1 VGSFDRYSAT
11 QMKTARPII
20 PYRTDLTERA
30 RELRRKMTLAE
41 VLLWKQ
47 LKGKQ
52 LCGYDFDRQKPLGRR
67 IVDFYSKELALDVDV
82 DGSVHDYTR
91 KEDEQRHKEI
101 EALGV
106 MHLRFWNY
114 DVKNDI
120 GSVLKQIE
128 DWIRAEE
135 LRRGWPKRDRPG
147 KVSRSRATR
156 NRKPTPN
163 PSEGGELRA
172 GGATQEEHAAVFR
185 NPSSPPGRG
194 QGWVRSKTF
203 QYPT

>member
-1 VGSFDRYSAT
+1 VGSFD

-67 IVDFYSKELALDVDV
+67 IVDFYSKELALAVDV

-91 KEDEQRHKEI
+91 EEDEQRHKEI

-106 MHLRFWNY
+106 KHLRFWNH

-120 GSVLKQIE
+120 GSVLKRIE
-128 DWIRAEE
+128 EWIRAEE
-135 LRRGWPKRDRPG
+135 LKRGWPRRKPPV
-147 KVSRSRATR
+147 KAPRSRLTR

-163 PSEGGELRA
+163 PSKGGELLSGDRV
-172 GGATQEEHAAVFR
+172 QDEHSNVVAPAKA
-185 NPSSPPGRG
+185 SSPPGRG
-194 QGWVRSKTF
+194 QRWVRPKTS
-203 QYPT
+203 QHPT

>member
-1 VGSFDRYSAT
+1 M
-11 QMKTARPII
+11 QHPII
-20 PYRTDLTERA
+20 PYRPDLTARA
-30 RELRRKMTLAE
+30 HELRGKMTLAE

-52 LCGYDFDRQKPLGRR
+52 ICGYDFDRQKPLGRR
-67 IVDFYSKELALDVDV
+67 IVDFYSKELALAVDV
-82 DGSVHDYTR
+82 DGSVHDHTR
-91 KEDEQRHKEI
+91 EEDEQRHKEI

-106 MHLRFWNY
+106 KHLRFWNY

-172 GGATQEEHAAVFR
+172 GGATQEEQSNAAALR

-194 QGWVRSKTF
+194 QGWVGPRHF
-203 QYPT
+203 PTTL